1 MGKDY
6 FINSQCSAKQKAHQ
20 SLVAT
25 KQILMRLSKAIA
37 TGKTKL
43 IIKEGQHLLKYGQ
56 RALPLTEKQYKQ
68 LKTQQKYGQH

>member
-1 MGKDY
+1 
-6 FINSQCSAKQKAHQ
+6 
-20 SLVAT
+20 
-25 KQILMRLSKAIA
+25 MRLSKAIA

>member
-1 MGKDY
+1 LGKDY

-43 IIKEGQHLLKYGQ
+43 IIKEGQHVLKYGQ
-56 RALPLTEKQYKQ
+56 RVLPLTEKQFKK
-68 LKTQQKYGQH
+68 LKGEKKYS